1 MLHEAKK
8 KTILVFDEVIVE
20 GESELYSEA
29 AFWVLLGKL
38 LIKFNY
44 APSPIDP

>member
-8 KTILVFDEVIVE
+8 KTILVFDEVIGE
-20 GESELYSEA
+20 GENELDSEA
-29 AFWVLLGKL
+29 VFWVLLGKL

>member
-1 MLHEAKK
+1 MLHEAKN
-8 KTILVFDEVIVE
+8 KTILVFDEFIVE

-29 AFWVLLGKL
+29 VFWTLLGKL
-38 LIKFNY
+38 LIKLNY